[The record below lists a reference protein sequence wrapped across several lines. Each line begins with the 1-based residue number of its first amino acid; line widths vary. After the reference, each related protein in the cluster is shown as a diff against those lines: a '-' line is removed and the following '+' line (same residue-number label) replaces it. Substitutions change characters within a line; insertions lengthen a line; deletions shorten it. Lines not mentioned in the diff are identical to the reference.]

1 MAEAPQPSSKSSR
14 RAHGPAASGDPGAS
28 SPPRAGVGEE
38 PAGAEDPSVT
48 RIELPG
54 CGGWMELPL
63 LLAGGIAWAASGV
76 TVLVNVL
83 LVVSAI
89 AFAVWLVV
97 VVALGFALRGEV
109 RSAWAEPITPRGQPL
124 LPGFDAPG
132 PVAALLDE
140 AALVPASAWA
150 CAHGSLARSARR
162 DHLRAGL
169 LPLAVLVVL
178 FGGPHVS
185 SVNIPGPAAL
195 LLGAASL
202 AYLIDLVIWG
212 VANRLE
218 GPRLF
223 IGKVVDRDQGGPKG
237 DDWVTNAVNLFAG
250 RWAPTLTMQISVQL
264 GIGKTRT
271 LYRHRPPAG
280 DRIIQCQRKLWKQVK
295 DDDVVAVLAASSGR
309 AYLQLSDLTSAR

>member
-1 MAEAPQPSSKSSR
+1 M
-14 RAHGPAASGDPGAS
+14 G
-28 SPPRAGVGEE
+28 
-38 PAGAEDPSVT
+38 
-48 RIELPG
+48 
-54 CGGWMELPL
+54 LPL

-76 TVLVNVL
+76 TVIVYVV

-89 AFAVWLVV
+89 AFVVWLGVV
-97 VVALGFALRGEV
+97 VYLGFSLRGDV
-109 RSAWAEPITPRGQPL
+109 RSARAEPITPRGQPL

-140 AALVPASAWA
+140 AAVVPASAWA
-150 CAHGSLARSARR
+150 RAHRSLARSARR

-178 FGGPHVS
+178 FGDSQS
-185 SVNIPGPAAL
+185 SAVDIPGPAAL

-223 IGKVVDRDQGGPKG
+223 IGKVVDRDEGGPKG
-237 DDWVTNAVNLFAG
+237 DDYITNTVNLFAG
-250 RWAPTLTMQISVQL
+250 RWAPALTMQILVQL
-264 GIGKTRT
+264 GIGKTGT

-295 DDDVVAVLAASSGR
+295 DNDFVAVLAASSGR
-309 AYLQLSDLTSAR
+309 VYLRLSDLTPAR